1 MKKTMSLLLCLLLF
15 LSALS
20 VCAGADAP
28 ARNEAAEA
36 EKTITARPSVSGRVH
51 VEGTKLKDEAGRTVA
66 LRGVSTHGLT
76 WFPEFIDE
84 ALFRQIST
92 EWNANLIRLA
102 MYASQYCGGYEE
114 ESLRLVRKG
123 IDAAIAAD
131 MYVIVDWHILEDGN
145 PNAHVEEAKD
155 FFAQIASDYADVPNL
170 LFEICN
176 EPNGETDWSDIL
188 DYCDSVIPVI
198 RAQIPQAVI
207 LIGTPEFDRNL
218 GSAVLRPASYDN
230 VMTVLHFY
238 AATHGDGL
246 LEELE
251 AALRSG
257 LPVFVSECG
266 VSEASGDGDL
276 NFAMAV
282 KWFDFLNRSSI
293 SYAVWGF
300 SDKNES
306 SAMLCPGFE
315 PEEGP
320 IRDADL
326 TVCGRW
332 VKALL
337 SGEDPGSIPYPA
349 PTLEKGRLTKIWTFL
364 ASALGERGTS
374 TMRSWPVFAGV
385 GVLVL
390 LLFAALAWLLSRRV
404 KKKNRS
410 YDELIRGE
418 GENGTKQWTK
428 ERVTAACALVLSILC
443 TLIYLCWRVRYSIPK
458 GFGFL
463 PVAAN
468 ILLLAVEILGFAE
481 SLVLFRSLFGLKDHP
496 LPEIAED
503 AYPDVD
509 VFIATYNEPVELL
522 RRTVNGCVHMKYPD
536 PKKVHI
542 WICDDNRRS
551 EMRALAEEMGVGYF
565 DRPDN
570 KGAKA
575 GNLNHA
581 LGLTNAPYVVTLD
594 ADMIP
599 MSEFLLK
606 TIPYFVDAEE
616 RNRKLPEDRR
626 MPLGLLQTPQC
637 FYDPDVFQHALYSE
651 KRAPN
656 EQDFFYRT
664 IEPAKTS
671 TNSVIYGGSNTV
683 ISRKALEDVG
693 GFYTGSI
700 TEDFATGLLIES
712 HGYVSLA
719 LPTPLA
725 SGQTPHT
732 YKEHIQQRTRWGRG
746 VIATARKLKIWRRK
760 NLSLEQKIS
769 YWSSV
774 VYWYSPIK
782 NLIYILS
789 PLLFAVFAV
798 PVFRCNWLEL
808 LVFWLPMYLMQDLS
822 LMLCSRR
829 TISHKWS
836 GIYETSVMPHLLIP
850 ILKESLGVSLS
861 AFKVT
866 DKTRKVE
873 KQSADLRSMLPF
885 LILALLSVIGIV
897 RVIAIMDRVHVIS
910 LLILLFWLVRNLY
923 FLILS
928 IFLVDGRDDDL
939 EPVKVQDFLP
949 VTVDV
954 LYGSSGSSAGI
965 TTRLNEHSMTV
976 FLDEGAL
983 PGVGDHVRV
992 KLLGQKGHRAELHG
1006 VVTGVQ
1012 QSRRSESRTYS
1023 IEILYFGSDR
1033 NEYWEILYDRVPSL
1047 PQSLQK
1053 DFGILTHLWQN
1064 IAHRVART
1072 RK

>member
-1 MKKTMSLLLCLLLF
+1 MKKTLALLLCFMLF
-15 LSALS
+15 LSALA
-20 VCAGADAP
+20 VCG
-28 ARNEAAEA
+28 EAAAPEQMEA
-36 EKTITARPSVSGRVH
+36 AQTEKVFTARPSSSGRLH
-51 VEGTKLKDEAGRTVA
+51 VEGTKLVDEAGQTAV

-76 WFPEFIDE
+76 WFPDFINE
-84 ALFRQIST
+84 ALFQQIST

-102 MYASQYCGGYEE
+102 MYSSLYCDGRKEE
-114 ESLRLVRKG
+114 NLTLLRKG
-123 IDAAIAAD
+123 IEAAIAAD

-145 PNAHVEEAKD
+145 PNDHLEEAKA
-155 FFAQIASDYADVPNL
+155 FFEQIASEYADVPNL

-176 EPNGETDWSDIL
+176 EPNGGTGWTDIL
-188 DYCDSVIPVI
+188 AYCDEVIPVI
-198 RAQIPQAVI
+198 RGKIPEAVI
-207 LIGTPEFDRNL
+207 LVGTPEYDRNL
-218 GSAVLRPASYDN
+218 GSAVLRPVPYDN
-230 VMTVLHFY
+230 VMAVLHFY
-238 AATHGDGL
+238 AATHGEGL
-246 LEELE
+246 LEELK
-251 AALRSG
+251 AAVSNG
-257 LPVFVSECG
+257 LPVFISECG
-266 VSEASGDGDL
+266 ISEADGDGDL
-276 NFAMAV
+276 SFAMAA
-282 KWFDFLNRSSI
+282 KWFDYLAEHSI
-293 SYAVWGF
+293 SYAVWSF

-306 SAMLCPGFE
+306 SAMFRPGFE
-315 PEEGP
+315 ADTP
-320 IRDADL
+320 IRDDDL
-326 TVCGRW
+326 TVSGRW
-332 VKALL
+332 VKALI
-337 SGEDPGSIPYPA
+337 SGEDPQSIPYPA
-349 PTLEKGRLTKIWTFL
+349 DTLEKGRLSRIWSFL
-364 ASALGERGTS
+364 SHALGERGTS
-374 TMRSWPVFAGV
+374 TMRSWPVFAGI
-385 GVLVL
+385 GVLVIAV
-390 LLFAALAWLLSRRV
+390 FAAAAGLFSGSE

-410 YDELIRGE
+410 YDELLRGE
-418 GENGTKQWTK
+418 DGGGKEKLTR
-428 ERVTAACALVLSILC
+428 ERVLAVCALMLSILC
-443 TLIYLCWRVRYSIPK
+443 TLIYLCWRIRYSIPK

-463 PVAAN
+463 PIAAN
-468 ILLLAVEILGFAE
+468 IVLLAVEILGFAE

-496 LPEIAED
+496 LPEIAAD

-509 VFIATYNEPVELL
+509 IFIATYNEPTELL

-536 PKKVHI
+536 PQKVHI

-581 LGLTNAPYVVTLD
+581 LSLTSAPYVVTLD

-599 MSEFLLK
+599 KSDFLLK

-616 RNRKLPEDRR
+616 RNRKLPADRR

-664 IEPAKTS
+664 IEPAKTT

-683 ISRKALEDVG
+683 IARKALEDVG

-712 HGYVSLA
+712 NGYVSLA
-719 LPTPLA
+719 LPEPLA

-746 VIATARKLKIWRRK
+746 VIATARQLKIWQRK
-760 NLSLEQKIS
+760 NLSLDQKIS

-808 LVFWLPMYLMQDLS
+808 LVFWLPMYFMQDMS
-822 LMLCSRR
+822 LMLCSKR

-850 ILKESLGVSLS
+850 IIKESLGISLS

-866 DKTRKVE
+866 DKTRKAE
-873 KQSADLRSMLPF
+873 KHSVDIRSMLPF

-897 RVIAIMDRVHVIS
+897 RVFVIMDRVHVIS

-923 FLILS
+923 YLILS
-928 IFLVDGRDDDL
+928 IFLVDGRDDDS
-939 EPVKVQDFLP
+939 EPVKVQDFIP
-949 VTVDV
+949 VTVEV
-954 LYGSSGSSAGI
+954 LYGASGSSAGI
-965 TTRLNEHSMTV
+965 TTQLNEHSMSV
-976 FLDEGAL
+976 FLDEGVS
-983 PGVGDHVRV
+983 PGIGDHVKVR
-992 KLLGQKGHRAELHG
+992 LDYNGHRAEVHG
-1006 VVTGVQ
+1006 VVTAVQ
-1012 QSRRSESRTYS
+1012 QARHSQSRTQTV
-1023 IEILYFGSDR
+1023 EILDFGNDR
-1033 NEYWEILYDRVPSL
+1033 YEYWEILYDRIPSL
-1047 PQSLQK
+1047 PQSLSR
-1053 DFGILTHLWQN
+1053 DFGIIPHLWQN

>member
-1 MKKTMSLLLCLLLF
+1 MKKTISLFLCILLF
-15 LSALS
+15 LSVAS
-20 VCAGADAP
+20 GCREATAQAQNVP
-28 ARNEAAEA
+28 AQEEQVF
-36 EKTITARPSVSGRVH
+36 TARPSLNGRLH
-51 VEGTKLKDEAGRTVA
+51 VEGTKLADEAGQTVV

-76 WFPEFIDE
+76 WFPGFVNE

-92 EWNANLIRLA
+92 EWNGNLVRLVV
-102 MYASQYCGGYEE
+102 YSSQYCSGYEE
-114 ESLRLVRKG
+114 ENLALVRKG
-123 IDAAIAAD
+123 IDAAVAAD
-131 MYVIVDWHILEDGN
+131 MYVLVDWHILEDGN
-145 PNAHVEEAKD
+145 PNEHAEEAKR
-155 FFAQIASDYADVPNL
+155 FFEQIASEYADVPNL

-176 EPNGETDWSDIL
+176 EPNGDTTWADIL
-188 DYCDSVIPVI
+188 AYCDEVIPVI
-198 RAQIPQAVI
+198 RNRIPDSVI
-207 LIGTPEFDRNL
+207 LVGTPEFDRNL
-218 GSAVLRPASYDN
+218 GSAVLRPVPYDN
-230 VMTVLHFY
+230 VMMVLHFY
-238 AATHGDGL
+238 AASHGEGL
-246 LEELE
+246 LGELKSAVE
-251 AALRSG
+251 SG

-266 VSEASGDGDL
+266 ISEANGDGDL

-282 KWFDFLNRSSI
+282 EWFDYLRQNDI
-293 SYAVWGF
+293 SFSVWSF

-306 SAMLCPGFE
+306 SAMFRPGFE
-315 PEEGP
+315 EKEGP
-320 IRDADL
+320 ITDDDL
-326 TVCGRW
+326 TESGRW
-332 VKALL
+332 VKALI
-337 SGEDPGSIPYPA
+337 SGEDPKSIPYPT
-349 PTLEKGRLTKIWTFL
+349 PTLEKGRLSEIWTFF
-364 ASALGERGTS
+364 SHALGERGTGA
-374 TMRSWPVFAGV
+374 MHSWPVFAGIGCV
-385 GVLVL
+385 AVM
-390 LLFAALAWLLSRRV
+390 LFAFAVGILSGNA
-404 KKKNRS
+404 KKKNPTYDDLLRS
-410 YDELIRGE
+410 E
-418 GENGTKQWTK
+418 GDGGKEHLTKAQILLT
-428 ERVTAACALVLSILC
+428 CALVLSILF

-458 GFGFL
+458 GFGAL

-481 SLVLFRSLFGLKDHP
+481 SLVLFWSLFGLREHP

-509 VFIATYNEPVELL
+509 IFIATYNEPTDLL
-522 RRTVNGCVHMKYPD
+522 RRTVNGCIHMKYPD
-536 PKKVHI
+536 PRKVHI

-581 LGLTNAPYVVTLD
+581 LALTSAPYVVTLD

-599 MSEFLLK
+599 RSDFLLK
-606 TIPYFVDAEE
+606 TIPYFVDAEA
-616 RNRKLPEDRR
+616 RNSKLPEEKRI
-626 MPLGLLQTPQC
+626 PLGLLQTPQC
-637 FYDPDVFQHALYSE
+637 FYDPDVFQYALYSE

-683 ISRKALEDVG
+683 IARKALEDVG

-712 HGYVSLA
+712 HGYVSLG
-719 LPTPLA
+719 LPEPLA

-746 VIATARKLKIWRRK
+746 VIATARQLKIWQRK

-774 VYWYSPIK
+774 IYWYSPIK

-789 PLLFAVFAV
+789 PLLFAVFAL
-798 PVFRCNWLEL
+798 PVFKCNWLEL
-808 LVFWLPMYLMQDLS
+808 LVFWLPMYVMQDVCLKLS
-822 LMLCSRR
+822 SKG

-850 ILKESLGVSLS
+850 IIKESLGITLS

-866 DKTRKVE
+866 DKTRKAE
-873 KQSADLRSMLPF
+873 KHSADIRSMLPF
-885 LILALLSVIGIV
+885 LILALLSVIGII
-897 RVIAIMDRVHVIS
+897 RVILICDRQHVIG
-910 LLILLFWLVRNLY
+910 LMILLFWLVRNLY

-928 IFLVDGRDDDL
+928 IFLVDGRDDDT
-939 EPVKVQDFLP
+939 EPVKVQDFIP

-954 LYGSSGSSAGI
+954 LYGSTGSSAGI
-965 TTRLNEHSMTV
+965 TTQLNEHSMTV
-976 FLDEGAL
+976 YLDEGAS
-983 PGVGDHVRV
+983 PGIGDHVRV
-992 KLLGQKGHRAELHG
+992 HVQGNNGHEAQVNG
-1006 VVTGVQ
+1006 VVTGVRL
-1012 QSRRSESRTYS
+1012 SRRSQSRTQT
-1023 IEILYFGSDR
+1023 IEILDFGNDR
-1033 NEYWEILYDRVPSL
+1033 YEYWEILYDRIPSL
-1047 PQSLQK
+1047 PQSLNK
-1053 DFGILTHLWQN
+1053 DFGIITHLWQN

>member
-1 MKKTMSLLLCLLLF
+1 MKKPISFFLCLLLF
-15 LSALS
+15 LSALTG
-20 VCAGADAP
+20 CAEAAAP
-28 ARNEAAEA
+28 AWNSTAQTEAL
-36 EKTITARPSVSGRVH
+36 TARPSQNGRLH
-51 VEGTKLKDEAGRTVA
+51 VEGTKLVDEAGQTVV

-76 WFPEFIDE
+76 WFPDFINE
-84 ALFRQIST
+84 SLFCQIST

-102 MYASQYCGGYEE
+102 MYSSQYCGGHKE
-114 ESLRLVRKG
+114 ESLTLLRKG

-131 MYVIVDWHILEDGN
+131 MYVIVDWHMLEDGN
-145 PNAHVEEAKD
+145 PNDHVEEAKA
-155 FFAQIASDYADVPNL
+155 FFELIASEYADAPNL

-176 EPNGETDWSDIL
+176 EPNGDTDWSDVL
-188 DYCDSVIPVI
+188 TYCDAVIPVI
-198 RAQIPQAVI
+198 RQQSPEAVI
-207 LIGTPEFDRNL
+207 LVGTPEFDRNL
-218 GSAVLRPASYDN
+218 GSAVLRPVPYDN
-230 VMTVLHFY
+230 VMAVLHFY
-238 AATHGDGL
+238 ASTHGDGL
-246 LEELE
+246 LDELKLAVE
-251 AALRSG
+251 SG
-257 LPVFVSECG
+257 LPVFVTECG
-266 VSEASGDGDL
+266 ISEASGDGDL
-276 NFAMAV
+276 NFAMAAQ
-282 KWFDFLNRSSI
+282 WFDYLDEHSI
-293 SYAVWGF
+293 SYAVWSL

-306 SAMLCPGFE
+306 SAMLRPGFE
-315 PEEGP
+315 PEEP
-320 IRDADL
+320 IRDDDL

-332 VKALL
+332 VKALI
-337 SGEDPGSIPYPA
+337 SGDDPQSIPYPA
-349 PTLEKGRLTKIWTFL
+349 DTLKKRLLPKIWSFL
-364 ASALGERGTS
+364 SSALGERGTS
-374 TMRSWPVFAGV
+374 TLHAWPAFAGI
-385 GVLVL
+385 GILAII
-390 LLFAALAWLLSRRV
+390 LFAAGAGLLSRII
-404 KKKNRS
+404 KKKNRT
-410 YDELIRGE
+410 YDELLRSEDGNE
-418 GENGTKQWTK
+418 KEQLTK
-428 ERVTAACALVLSILC
+428 ERVLSACALMLSILC
-443 TLIYLCWRVRYSIPK
+443 TLIYLCWRIRYSIPK
-458 GFGFL
+458 GFGAL
-463 PVAAN
+463 PIAAN

-481 SLVLFRSLFGLKDHP
+481 SLVLFRSLFGLKEHP

-509 VFIATYNEPVELL
+509 IFIATYNEPTDLL

-581 LGLTNAPYVVTLD
+581 LALTSAPYVVTLD

-599 MSEFLLK
+599 RSDFLLK

-671 TNSVIYGGSNTV
+671 SNSVIYGGSNTV
-683 ISRKALEDVG
+683 IARKALEDVG

-712 HGYVSLA
+712 RGYVSLG
-719 LPTPLA
+719 LPEPLA

-746 VIATARKLKIWRRK
+746 VIATARQLKIWHRK
-760 NLSLEQKIS
+760 NLSLDQKIS

-774 VYWYSPIK
+774 IYWYSPIK

-789 PLLFAVFAV
+789 PLLFAVFAL

-808 LVFWLPMYLMQDLS
+808 LVFWLPMYIMQDMS
-822 LMLCSRR
+822 LMLCSKR

-850 ILKESLGVSLS
+850 IIKESLGITLS

-866 DKTRKVE
+866 DKTRKAE
-873 KQSADLRSMLPF
+873 KESVDIRSMLPF

-897 RVIAIMDRVHVIS
+897 RVIVIMDKVHVVS
-910 LLILLFWLVRNLY
+910 LLILLFWLIRNLY
-923 FLILS
+923 YLVLS
-928 IFLVDGRDDDL
+928 VFLVDGRDDDG
-939 EPVKVQDFLP
+939 EPVKVQDFIP

-954 LYGSSGSSAGI
+954 QYGGTGSSAGI
-965 TTRLNEHSMTV
+965 TTQLNEHCMNV
-976 FLDEGAL
+976 FLDEGVS
-983 PGVGDHVRV
+983 PGIGDHVRV
-992 KLLGQKGHRAELHG
+992 KLDYNGHRAEVHG
-1006 VVTGVQ
+1006 VITGVRQ
-1012 QSRRSESRTYS
+1012 ARRSQSRTQT
-1023 IEILYFGSDR
+1023 IEILDFGNDR
-1033 NEYWEILYDRVPSL
+1033 YEYWEILYDRIPTL
-1047 PQSLQK
+1047 PQSLK
-1053 DFGILTHLWQN
+1053 RDFGIIPHLWQN

>member
-1 MKKTMSLLLCLLLF
+1 MKRTISLLLCLLLF
-15 LSALS
+15 LAPFALR
-20 VCAGADAP
+20 A
-28 ARNEAAEA
+28 EAAEA
-36 EKTITARPSVSGRVH
+36 PQEESAVTARPSVNGRLH
-51 VEGTKLKDEAGRTVA
+51 VDGTKLKDEAGRTVA

-76 WFPEFIDE
+76 WFPEFVDD
-84 ALFRQIST
+84 ALFQQIST
-92 EWNANLIRLA
+92 EWNANLVRLV
-102 MYASQYCGGYEE
+102 MYVSQYCGGEE
-114 ESLRLVRKG
+114 EKSLTLLRKG
-123 IDAAIAAD
+123 IEAARAAD

-145 PNAHVEEAKD
+145 PNSRVQEAKT
-155 FFAQIASDYADVPNL
+155 FFEQIASEYADVPNL

-188 DYCDSVIPVI
+188 DYCDEVIPVI
-198 RAQIPQAVI
+198 REQIPGAVI
-207 LIGTPEFDRNL
+207 LVGTPEFDRNL
-218 GSAVLRPASYDN
+218 GSAVLRPVPYDN

-238 AATHGDGL
+238 AATHGEGL

-251 AALRSG
+251 AALAGG

-276 NFAMAV
+276 NFAMAAQ
-282 KWFDFLNRSSI
+282 WFDFLNRNSI
-293 SYAVWGF
+293 SYAVWSF

-326 TVCGRW
+326 TVSGRW
-332 VKALL
+332 VKALI
-337 SGEDPGSIPYPA
+337 SGADPKSIPYPA
-349 PTLEKGRLTKIWTFL
+349 PTLEKGRLSEIWAFL
-364 ASALGERGTS
+364 SSALGERGTS
-374 TMRSWPVFAGV
+374 TMHSWPVFAGI
-385 GVLVL
+385 GL
-390 LLFAALAWLLSRRV
+390 LALMLFAGGAGIVSHSA
-404 KKKNRS
+404 KKKNRT
-410 YDELIRGE
+410 YDDLIRGE
-418 GENGTKQWTK
+418 GEDGK
-428 ERVTAACALVLSILC
+428 ERLTRQRILVACALLLSILF
-443 TLIYLCWRVRYSIPK
+443 TAIYLCWRVRYSIPK
-458 GFGFL
+458 GFGVL
-463 PVAAN
+463 PIAAN

-481 SLVLFRSLFGLKDHP
+481 SLVLFRSLLGMKQYP

-509 VFIATYNEPVELL
+509 IFIATYNEPTELL

-581 LGLTNAPYVVTLD
+581 LSQTSAPYVVTLD

-599 MSEFLLK
+599 QSEFLLK

-616 RNRKLPEDRR
+616 RNKKLPEARR
-626 MPLGLLQTPQC
+626 IPLGLLQTPQC
-637 FYDPDVFQHALYSE
+637 FYDPDVFQYALYSE

-683 ISRKALEDVG
+683 IARKALEDVG

-732 YKEHIQQRTRWGRG
+732 YREHIQQRTRWGRG
-746 VIATARKLKIWRRK
+746 VIATARQLKIWRRK
-760 NLSLEQKIS
+760 NLSLDQKIS
-769 YWSSV
+769 YWSSA

-822 LMLCSRR
+822 LMLCSKR

-850 ILKESLGVSLS
+850 IIKESMGISLS

-866 DKTRKVE
+866 DKSRKAVR
-873 KQSADLRSMLPF
+873 QGADLRSMLPF
-885 LILALLSVIGIV
+885 LVLALLSVIGII
-897 RVIAIMDRVHVIS
+897 RVLVIMDRVHVIS
-910 LLILLFWLVRNLY
+910 LLILLFWLIRNLY
-923 FLILS
+923 YLILS
-928 IFLVDGRDDDL
+928 IFLVDGRDDDM
-939 EPVKVQDFLP
+939 EPVKVQDFIP
-949 VTVDV
+949 VTIDV
-954 LYGSSGSSAGI
+954 LYGSGGSSAGI
-965 TTRLNEHSMTV
+965 TTQLNEHCMTV
-976 FLDEGAL
+976 YLDEGAQ
-983 PGVGDHVRV
+983 PGIGDHVRV
-992 KLLGQKGHRAELHG
+992 DVQGQNGHRAKVQG
-1006 VVTGVQ
+1006 VVTGIQ
-1012 QSRRSESRTYS
+1012 QSRRSESCTQT
-1023 IEILYFGSDR
+1023 IEILGFGSDR
-1033 NEYWEILYDRVPSL
+1033 YAYWEILYDRIPTL
-1047 PQSLQK
+1047 PQSLK
-1053 DFGILTHLWQN
+1053 SDFGIIPHLWQN